1 MPFTCQTSF
10 LWEKIVYWRRAQ
22 CCKFRISFQ
31 NVAKSFQLSI
41 SYCRNC
47 SEKNHRYKFTSSIR
61 SDIARFETSHI
72 CDFRAPLCA
81 CFNVFLWQKL
91 SVWVSRSCLN
101 QLVYCMLCKS
111 SYTKCNFQCRGC
123 KPAKYSG
130 LFIRCCHNFNRF
142 YTSHTGAVQCDQ
154 TIETNV
160 YNSYIPEVLSFSQKR
175 KLQVVQLQN
184 RLRTKFRLALDSS
197 VMRTS
202 CKLCCFRIGL
212 CIKSSYTK
220 CNFKRRGCEPL

>member
-1 MPFTCQTSF
+1 MLNVPG
-10 LWEKIVYWRRAQ
+10 IVRKRIIV
-22 CCKFRISFQ
+22 ISF
-31 NVAKSFQLSI
+31 I
-41 SYCRNC
+41 SYV
-47 SEKNHRYKFTSSIR
+47 R
-61 SDIARFETSHI
+61 SDTAKFKTSHLR
-72 CDFRAPLCA
+72 DFRAPLCA
-81 CFNVFLWQKL
+81 CFNVLLWQKL
-91 SVWVSRSCLN
+91 SVWVRRSCLN

-123 KPAKYSG
+123 KPANYSG

-154 TIETNV
+154 SIEPNV
-160 YNSYIPEVLSFSQKR
+160 YNSYIPEVLSFAEKR

-197 VMRTS
+197 VMPVLVHFSQDHQGEETE
-202 CKLCCFRIGL
+202 RIELNSVFGSAEVAWTRL
-212 CIKSSYTK
+212 FIPCLYTK